1 MKGPPDRKVPGAP
14 SYGDLMAARYIDYRG
29 TALLAI
35 EGDGVVV
42 ARGIRYAR
50 ADRFAAP
57 EPVSAGTEVIDA
69 TERGPACPQ
78 LPSRL
83 RPVTGPV
90 VDGLTISEHCQVLS
104 VTAPA
109 NAEKLPVMVWFHG
122 GAYVSGGGESPKY
135 DPQRLAVDGEVVVV
149 TVTYRL
155 GIFGYLNIHDLDTQ
169 NLGLR
174 DQICALQ
181 WVRDNISAFGGD
193 PHRVTVF
200 GQSAGGDSVL
210 SLMLCPE
217 AAGLFTRAIL
227 QSAPLGLPR
236 ERSSMAAAMSKA
248 AIASL
253 AGVAAMEADVGQL
266 LDAQLAALNAAKPF
280 GRLGMMAYAP
290 ILGHAPLPP
299 AGQFESQI
307 ADAAARVEILV
318 GYTRDDGRP
327 FVSMDP
333 RGARFQRLGPLG
345 AALTAAIGRILTRT
359 VFGRPAIDLARKWER
374 VGGRAATFRVDWAP
388 QASLGACH
396 CIELPLLLGA
406 VDSWED
412 APMLGPEPRTVDEA
426 LGRQMRSLWA
436 AFARDGVAA
445 LGQRQLVFG

>member
-1 MKGPPDRKVPGAP
+1 
-14 SYGDLMAARYIDYRG
+14 MAARYLDYRG

-35 EGDGVVV
+35 EDDDAIV

-57 EPVSAGTEVIDA
+57 EPITTGTDVIDA
-69 TERGPACPQ
+69 TQRGPACPQ

-83 RPVTGPV
+83 RSVTGPV
-90 VDGLTISEHCQVLS
+90 VDGLATSEHCQVLS

-109 NAEKLPVMVWFHG
+109 NAERLPVMVWFHG

-135 DPQRLAVDGEVVVV
+135 DPRRLAIDGQVVVV

-155 GIFGYLNIHDLDTQ
+155 GIFGYLNIHDPDTQ

-200 GQSAGGDSVL
+200 GQSAGGDSAL

-227 QSAPLGLPR
+227 QSAPLGLSR
-236 ERSSMAAAMSKA
+236 ERASMVAAMSEA

-253 AGVAAMEADVGQL
+253 AGVPAMEADIGQL
-266 LDAQLAALNAAKPF
+266 LDAQLAALNAAQPF
-280 GRLGMMAYAP
+280 GRLGMMAFAP

-299 AGQFESQI
+299 ADQFESQI
-307 ADAAARVEILV
+307 ADAASRIEILV

-333 RGARFQRLGPLG
+333 RGARVQRFGPLG
-345 AALTAAIGRILTRT
+345 AMLTAAIGRNLTRT
-359 VFGRPAIDLARKWER
+359 EFGRPAIDLTRTWER
-374 VGGRAATFRVDWAP
+374 LGGRSATFRIDWAP
-388 QASLGACH
+388 PGAPLGACH

-406 VDSWED
+406 AGSWLD
-412 APMLGPEPRTVDEA
+412 APMLGPEPRTIDED
-426 LGRQMRSLWA
+426 LGRQMRSAWA
-436 AFARDGVAA
+436 GFARDGVAA
-445 LGQRQLVFG
+445 LGQRRLIFG

>member
-1 MKGPPDRKVPGAP
+1 
-14 SYGDLMAARYIDYRG
+14 MAVRLIDISG
-29 TALLAI
+29 TTLQAI
-35 EGDGVVV
+35 ENEGMVV
-42 ARGIRYAR
+42 ARGIPYAR

-57 EPVSAGTEVIDA
+57 EPITVGANVIDA

-90 VDGLTISEHCQVLS
+90 VDGLMISEQCQVLS

-109 NAEKLPVMVWFHG
+109 DAEGLPVMVWFHG

-135 DPQRLAVDGEVVVV
+135 DPQALVAEGQVVVV

-155 GIFGYLNIHDLDTQ
+155 GIFGYLNIHDPDTQ

-210 SLMLCPE
+210 ALMLCPE
-217 AAGLFTRAIL
+217 TAGLFTRAIL

-236 ERSSMAAAMSKA
+236 DRSAMAAAMSKA
-248 AIASL
+248 AVASL
-253 AGVAAMEADVGQL
+253 AGVPAMEADVEQL
-266 LDAQLAALNAAKPF
+266 LAAQLAALQAAQPF

-290 ILGHAPLPP
+290 ILGHAPLIS
-299 AGQFESQI
+299 AEQFESQI
-307 ADAAARVEILV
+307 ASAAAHVEILV

-333 RGARFQRLGPLG
+333 RGARVQRFGPLG
-345 AALTAAIGRILTRT
+345 AALATLIGRNLTRT
-359 VFGRPAIDLARKWER
+359 EFGRPAIELARTWER
-374 VGGRAATFRVDWAP
+374 AGGRAATFRVDWAP
-388 QASLGACH
+388 PRAPLGACH

-406 VDSWED
+406 VGAWRD
-412 APMLGPEPRTVDEA
+412 APMLGPEPRTVHEG

-436 AFARDGVAA
+436 GFAQDGVAA

>member
-1 MKGPPDRKVPGAP
+1 
-14 SYGDLMAARYIDYRG
+14 MAAKRIHVSG
-29 TALLAI
+29 TTLQAI
-35 EGDGVVV
+35 ENHGVVV
-42 ARGIRYAR
+42 ARGIPYAR

-57 EPVSAGTEVIDA
+57 ELVSPGADVIDA

-78 LPSRL
+78 RPSRL
-83 RPVTGPV
+83 QDVTGLV
-90 VDGLTISEHCQVLS
+90 VDGLTISEQCQVLS
-104 VTAPA
+104 VTAPMDA
-109 NAEKLPVMVWFHG
+109 DGLPVMVWFHG

-135 DPQRLAVDGEVVVV
+135 DPQALVAEGQVVVV

-155 GIFGYLNIHDLDTQ
+155 GIFGYLNIHDPYTQ

-193 PHRVTVF
+193 PQRVTVF
-200 GQSAGGDSVL
+200 GQSAGGDSVM

-236 ERSSMAAAMSKA
+236 ERSAMAAAMSKA
-248 AIASL
+248 ALASL
-253 AGVAAMEADVGQL
+253 AGVPAMEADIEQL
-266 LDAQLAALNAAKPF
+266 LKAQVAALTAAQPF

-290 ILGHAPLPP
+290 ILGHAPLVS
-299 AGQFESQI
+299 AEQFESQI

-333 RGARFQRLGPLG
+333 RGARAQRFGPLG
-345 AALTAAIGRILTRT
+345 TALTAVIGRTLTRA
-359 VFGRPAIDLARKWER
+359 VFGRPAIELARTWER
-374 VGGRAATFRVDWAP
+374 AGGRSATFRVDWAP
-388 QASLGACH
+388 PRAPLGACH

-406 VDSWED
+406 VGSWRD
-412 APMLGPEPRTVDEA
+412 APMLGPEPRTADDD
-426 LGRQMRSLWA
+426 LGREMRSVWA
-436 AFARDGVAA
+436 GFAYDGVAA
-445 LGQRQLVFG
+445 LGQTQFVFA